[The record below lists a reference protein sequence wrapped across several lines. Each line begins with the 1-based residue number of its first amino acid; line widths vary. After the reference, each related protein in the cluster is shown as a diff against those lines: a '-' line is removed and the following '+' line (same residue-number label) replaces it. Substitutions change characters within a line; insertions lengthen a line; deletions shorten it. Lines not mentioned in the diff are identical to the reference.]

1 MQNLDQRKITFY
13 IIFAL
18 VALVFLIRL
27 FVLQVVN
34 TREVEAGRLEEIV
47 YPSRGLIYDRY
58 GELMVYNDAIYDL
71 MIYPRQARNIDTLGL
86 CRIVGIEKEEFISR
100 VYAIV
105 HDSLHYKSTKPYVL
119 EKELSDKMYATVQ
132 ENLYH
137 YPCLTIQTRTDR
149 KYNHASG
156 AHLLGFIREVSDQDI
171 SRSKN
176 YYLRGEAIG
185 KTGLERSYEDT
196 LRGHKGVSYFI
207 QDVAGTKKGSFKDGK
222 YDVAAVPGT
231 DLHLSISVKLQ
242 NYGEELMQN
251 KVGSIVA
258 IEPETG
264 EILAMISSPGYDPNL
279 LIGREKNK
287 NYAVLNDDPAKVLY
301 NRPLDAMYPP
311 GSIFKSMQALI
322 AQQEGLL
329 FPDTRYPCYRGY
341 PVMGGKP
348 GCHSHPSPLDLIQS
362 VAYSCNS
369 YYCYVFRSIV
379 DQQKYPNI
387 EDGYRNWYEKI
398 RQFGVGQKLGVD
410 LPFENGGILRSVDYY
425 NKVYGKGAWKS
436 SNLISL
442 AIGQGELGITPMQM
456 ANVVS
461 IIANRGYY
469 CIPHAVKNIG
479 NNGDIDSKYHE
490 QHKVAIERQYFDYV
504 IEGMYQVVQ
513 SGTAANCKIPGIPY
527 CGKTGTAQNPHGKD
541 HSVFV
546 AFAPRDNPKIAI
558 AVVVENAGFGSDW
571 AAPIA
576 SLLIEKYLTDSIS
589 RHSMDERMKKGNLMP
604 AVYLRNRQKENAR
617 ASVQDSLKDIDN
629 RRR

>member
-1 MQNLDQRKITFY
+1 MRNLEQRKITFY

-18 VALVFLIRL
+18 VAVVFLTRL
-27 FVLQVVN
+27 FYLQVIT
-34 TREVEAGRLEEIV
+34 TREVEAGRLEEII

-71 MIYPRQARNIDTLGL
+71 MIYPRQAKNIDTTKL
-86 CRIVGIEKEEFISR
+86 CEVLEIKKEEFITR
-100 VYAIV
+100 INTIV
-105 HDSLHYKSTKPYVL
+105 HDSLHYRSTKPYIL
-119 EKELSDKMYATVQ
+119 EKELSAKMYATIQ
-132 ENLYH
+132 ENLYS

-156 AHLLGFIREVSDQDI
+156 GHLLGFIREVSDQDI
-171 SRSKN
+171 TKSKN
-176 YYLRGEAIG
+176 YYLRGESIG
-185 KTGLERSYEDT
+185 KSGVEKSYEDT
-196 LRGHKGVSYFI
+196 LRGHKGITFFI
-207 QDVAGTKKGSFKDGK
+207 QDVAGTKKGPYKEGK
-222 YDVAAVPGT
+222 FDIPALPGT

-242 NYGEELMQN
+242 DYGEELMQN

-287 NYAVLNDDPAKVLY
+287 NYAILNDDPAKVLY

-322 AQQEGLL
+322 GQQEKVL
-329 FPDTRYPCYRGY
+329 FPDTRYPCHRGY

-379 DQQKYPNI
+379 DENRFSNV
-387 EDGYRNWYEKI
+387 EDGYRNWYDKI
-398 RQFGVGQKLGVD
+398 KQFGVGTRLGVD
-410 LPFENGGILRSVDYY
+410 LPFENAGILRSADYF
-425 NKVYGKGAWKS
+425 NKVYGKGSWKS

-456 ANVVS
+456 ANVVC

-469 CIPHAVKNIG
+469 LIPHAVKNIG
-479 NNGDIDSKYHE
+479 EKGEIDKKYDERHT
-490 QHKVAIERQYFDYV
+490 VAIDKTYFDYV
-504 IEGMYQVVQ
+504 VEGMYQVVNN
-513 SGTAANCKIPGIPY
+513 GTASNCKIPGIIY

-541 HSVFV
+541 HSVFM

-558 AVVVENAGFGSDW
+558 ACVVENAGFGADW
-571 AAPIA
+571 AGPIA
-576 SLLIEKYLTDSIS
+576 SLMIEKYLTDSVS
-589 RHSMDERMKKGNLMP
+589 RHDMEARMKKGNLMP
-604 AVYLRNRQKENAR
+604 AVYYRDRIKENAK
-617 ASVQDSLKDIDN
+617 DSLKEIEESK
-629 RRR
+629 

>member
-1 MQNLDQRKITFY
+1 MQNLERRKYTFY
-13 IIFAL
+13 IIFGL
-18 VALVFLIRL
+18 VAIVFLTRL
-27 FVLQVVN
+27 FYLQVFN
-34 TREVEAGRLEEIV
+34 TKEVEAGRLEEII

-71 MIYPRQARNIDTLGL
+71 MIYPKQAKNIDTTRLCGILGIP
-86 CRIVGIEKEEFISR
+86 REEFINR
-100 VYAIV
+100 VNFIV
-105 HDSLHYKSTKPYVL
+105 KDSAHYRSTKPYIL
-119 EKELSDKMYATVQ
+119 EKELSEKMYATIQ
-132 ENLYH
+132 ENLYRF
-137 YPCLTIQTRTDR
+137 PCLTIQTKTDR
-149 KYNHASG
+149 KYNHTSG

-171 SRSKN
+171 ARSKN

-185 KTGLERSYEDT
+185 KSGIERSYEDT

-207 QDVAGTKKGSFKDGK
+207 QDVAGQKKGPFKDGK
-222 YDVAAVPGT
+222 FDIPAIPGT
-231 DLHLSISVKLQ
+231 DLHLSVSVKLQ

-264 EILAMISSPGYDPNL
+264 EILALISSPGYDPNL

-322 AQQEGLL
+322 GQEDGVL
-329 FPDTRYPCYRGY
+329 FPDTRYPCHRGY

-348 GCHSHPSPLDLIQS
+348 GCHSHPSPLDLVQS

-379 DQQKYPNI
+379 DENRYPNI
-387 EDGYRNWYEKI
+387 EDGYTNWYNKI
-398 RQFGVGQKLGVD
+398 KQFGVGQKLGVD
-410 LPFENGGILRSVDYY
+410 LPFENGGILRNVEYY

-442 AIGQGELGITPMQM
+442 AIGQGELGITPLQM
-456 ANVVS
+456 ANVVC

-469 CIPHAVKNIG
+469 CTPHAVKKIG
-479 NNGDIDSKYHE
+479 ENGEIDKKYAEHHAV
-490 QHKVAIERQYFDYV
+490 QIQKTYFDYV
-504 IEGMYQVVQ
+504 IEGMYQVVNN
-513 SGTAANCKIPGIPY
+513 GTASNCKIPGIIY

-541 HSVFV
+541 HSVFM

-558 AVVVENAGFGSDW
+558 ACIVENAGFGADW

-576 SLLIEKYLTDSIS
+576 SLMIEKYLTDSVS
-589 RHSMDERMKKGNLMP
+589 R
-604 AVYLRNRQKENAR
+604 
-617 ASVQDSLKDIDN
+617 KDME
-629 RRR
+629 